1 MTNLKIYCVSDI
13 PIPALEKL
21 DLILA
26 GVGEKKF
33 PNNYISCLD
42 GINIQN
48 KQKYY
53 SELTFHYWLW
63 KNEFGNLDNSVN

>member
-13 PIPALEKL
+13 PIPDLEKL

-33 PNNYISCLD
+33 PNNYITCLD

-48 KQKYY
+48 KQKY
-53 SELTFHYWLW
+53 
-63 KNEFGNLDNSVN
+63 

>member
-48 KQKYY
+48 GPPEGVVAIPTAFK
-53 SELTFHYWLW
+53 SIF
-63 KNEFGNLDNSVN
+63 F

>member
-26 GVGEKKF
+26 GVGEKKYF
-33 PNNYISCLD
+33 SSIFSL
-42 GINIQN
+42 
-48 KQKYY
+48 K
-53 SELTFHYWLW
+53 
-63 KNEFGNLDNSVN
+63 